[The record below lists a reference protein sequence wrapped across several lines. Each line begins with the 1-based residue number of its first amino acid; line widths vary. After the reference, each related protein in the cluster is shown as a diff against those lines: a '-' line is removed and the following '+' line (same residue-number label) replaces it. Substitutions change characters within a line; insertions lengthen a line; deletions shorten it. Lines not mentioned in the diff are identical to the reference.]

1 MPKVTFLHPEGKSG
15 EVTRGQSLL
24 EAAEALG
31 FPLNHDCGGNASC
44 TTCRVEVQVG
54 EENLSEIDFD
64 EQDLLDRE
72 ALSERW
78 HRLGC
83 QSRVLGDVIVRVP
96 EQKWEAPGSMDQE
109 KVEQLQRTLAELGK
123 PRSLKENSMVTIT
136 PMAEQKIKEL
146 MQEEKDTVGL
156 RVYVR
161 GGGCHGYQYGMA
173 FETKIGE
180 DDSIIEK
187 GDVKV
192 IMDSQS
198 APLLSGAEVDYV
210 DSLQGSGFAI
220 KNPQAKTTCGCG
232 SSFSA

>member
-1 MPKVTFLHPEGKSG
+1 
-15 EVTRGQSLL
+15 
-24 EAAEALG
+24 
-31 FPLNHDCGGNASC
+31 
-44 TTCRVEVQVG
+44 
-54 EENLSEIDFD
+54 
-64 EQDLLDRE
+64 
-72 ALSERW
+72 
-78 HRLGC
+78 
-83 QSRVLGDVIVRVP
+83 
-96 EQKWEAPGSMDQE
+96 
-109 KVEQLQRTLAELGK
+109 
-123 PRSLKENSMVTIT
+123 MVTIT
-136 PMAEQKIKEL
+136 PMAEQKIKEV

-156 RVYVR
+156 RIYVR

-180 DDSIIEK
+180 DDSVIEK
-187 GDVKV
+187 DGVKV